1 MSTFFHQADKE
12 MEEEE
17 EDDVMKEVS
26 KMSTDEVVARTRL
39 LDNDIR
45 IMKSEIV
52 RISHEKQAQEDKIK
66 ENTEKIK
73 VSFDARRIMKKCKY
87 VFLGTSVKN
96 KIIHLFCRYKLI
108 ISLDEK
114 QVKTKICTYM

>member
-1 MSTFFHQADKE
+1 
-12 MEEEE
+12 
-17 EDDVMKEVS
+17 MKEVS

-73 VSFDARRIMKKCKY
+73 VS
-87 VFLGTSVKN
+87 
-96 KIIHLFCRYKLI
+96 
-108 ISLDEK
+108 
-114 QVKTKICTYM
+114 